1 MDWGRAKNIILAVLV
16 VTNIEMDNFFTQKN
30 CDRCGKSLK
39 DGRIQ
44 SMFNSECICMDC
56 KKKEC
61 ANSEYKK
68 AQDADIAEIRKGNYN
83 FKGIRG

>member
-1 MDWGRAKNIILAVLV
+1 MR
-16 VTNIEMDNFFTQKN
+16 
-30 CDRCGKSLK
+30 KSLK

-61 ANSEYKK
+61 ADSEYKK
-68 AQDADIAEIRKGNYN
+68 AQDADIEEIRKGNYN
-83 FKGIRG
+83 FKGMRG

>member
-1 MDWGRAKNIILAVLV
+1 MRWIIFLHRKT
-16 VTNIEMDNFFTQKN
+16 VTDAE
-30 CDRCGKSLK
+30 SL
-39 DGRIQ
+39 
-44 SMFNSECICMDC
+44 FNSECICMDC

-61 ANSEYKK
+61 ADSEYKK

>member
-1 MDWGRAKNIILAVLV
+1 
-16 VTNIEMDNFFTQKN
+16 MDNFFTQKN
-30 CDRCGKSLK
+30 CDRCGASLK

-44 SMFNSECICMDC
+44 SMFNSKCICMDC

-61 ANSEYKK
+61 TDSEYKK

>member
-1 MDWGRAKNIILAVLV
+1 MDK
-16 VTNIEMDNFFTQKN
+16 FFTQEN

-39 DGRIQ
+39 GGRIM
-44 SMFNSECICMDC
+44 SMFNNDCICMDC

-61 ANSEYKK
+61 ADPEYKK